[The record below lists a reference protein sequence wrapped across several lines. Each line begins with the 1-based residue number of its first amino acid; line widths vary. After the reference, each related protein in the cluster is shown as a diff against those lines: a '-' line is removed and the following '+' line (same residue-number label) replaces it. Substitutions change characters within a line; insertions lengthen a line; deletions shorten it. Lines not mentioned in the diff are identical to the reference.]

1 MLEMRFCQLSER
13 EGREIVPVAR
23 FPFKSISIGGASSIF
38 VVRCTGT
45 SSILSILPS
54 GIWLAWQSD
63 LHAAHG
69 AGRTSQRPFAVS
81 RRKVCITISLRFE
94 LLGHQRRGVEESKAN
109 PQLLEQLNSRGVDE

>member
-45 SSILSILPS
+45 SSNIEYPPFGYLALRGNLTSTQHTVRAEPAS
-54 GIWLAWQSD
+54 GHSLYPD
-63 LHAAHG
+63 G
-69 AGRTSQRPFAVS
+69 KF
-81 RRKVCITISLRFE
+81 CITISLRFE
-94 LLGHQRRGVEESKAN
+94 LLGHQRRGV
-109 PQLLEQLNSRGVDE
+109 PQAILYGCF